1 MIPIKE
7 DNYNFNDNGVLA
19 DKFSEIF
26 GHINAIIAIAN
37 NCPQYDKLM
46 LSFESFKRYL
56 KKHK

>member
-1 MIPIKE
+1 MITIKE
-7 DNYNFNDNGVLA
+7 DNYDFNENAVLA

-37 NCPQYDKLM
+37 KCPQYDKLM